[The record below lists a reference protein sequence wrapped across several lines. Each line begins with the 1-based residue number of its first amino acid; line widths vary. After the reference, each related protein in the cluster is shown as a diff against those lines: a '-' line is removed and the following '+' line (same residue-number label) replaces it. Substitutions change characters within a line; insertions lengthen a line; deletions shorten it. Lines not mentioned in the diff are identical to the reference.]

1 MNTVQCTNKLIKNK
15 LGPGWLWVEKKG
27 DRRQK
32 KGRQET
38 GDRET
43 GDRRREEGKQGDKE
57 RGDRK
62 TGRWEPADVVRGAT
76 RSRDVKTHSRSLFQ
90 FSPKRCKP
98 KIPKLLHTFI
108 MIFEGF

>member
-1 MNTVQCTNKLIKNK
+1 MNTVQFTNKLIKNK

-43 GDRRREEGKQGDKE
+43 GDRETEEGK
-57 RGDRK
+57 RGNRETRRGV
-62 TGRWEPADVVRGAT
+62 TGRQGGG
-76 RSRDVKTHSRSLFQ
+76 SRQ
-90 FSPKRCKP
+90 
-98 KIPKLLHTFI
+98 
-108 MIFEGF
+108 MW